1 MTVTVKLFALARDL
15 AGVSE
20 LSLDLPPAGRVI
32 DLKRQLSNRFP
43 ELSPLVARLLVAVGN
58 DYAAD
63 DTLLEPGADVAC
75 FPPVSGG

>member
-15 AGVSE
+15 AGTSEVSLE
-20 LSLDLPPAGRVI
+20 LPPAGRVI
-32 DLKRQLSNRFP
+32 DLRRQLSIQFP
-43 ELSPLVARLLVAVGN
+43 GLSPLVSRLLVAVGN
-58 DYAAD
+58 DYAGD